1 MMKSNPF
8 LDDLFPDAFRAHKGR
23 VARSYEHVPSTAA
36 FRFTALS
43 SRKKAEGVANNRAEV
58 MLRIGAANVR
68 SYHHVLKTAD
78 YVARH
83 GKIELQDQ
91 DGHVFFDKAA
101 YRQKLYDWKIL
112 SSMGE
117 GESKKGH
124 VRRIILSMPQGTDIE
139 KFKAGCNDWAK
150 EMLSGFDYLIAFH
163 TAEND
168 AKTTQPHCHI
178 LLRTLNKEG
187 KRFHLDNGEFQAFR
201 EHFASC
207 LIRHGIEANATRRWS
222 RGRTEKAVSQAEHH
236 VSKNRSLSNEERA
249 RIYAMSKKRDLL
261 RRQKSRVENVVSAS
275 RSGKPIEDHP
285 SIVKAK
291 KTRKRVTELVNGA
304 VKVLNA
310 SGERD
315 DRALAT
321 QLSSRYAGLA
331 PVESKE
337 QRMLRQLN
345 EAKAVTIKRMQA
357 MKKRQRKAD
366 PIKYR

>member
-291 KTRKRVTELVNGA
+291 KHGNES
-304 VKVLNA
+304 LNL
-310 SGERD
+310 SM
-315 DRALAT
+315 ALLT
-321 QLSSRYAGLA
+321 F
-331 PVESKE
+331 
-337 QRMLRQLN
+337 
-345 EAKAVTIKRMQA
+345 
-357 MKKRQRKAD
+357 
-366 PIKYR
+366 

>member
-1 MMKSNPF
+1 MKDNPF
-8 LDDLFPDAFRAHKGR
+8 LDDLFPDAFRARKGR
-23 VARSYEHVPSTAA
+23 VARSFEYVPSTAA
-36 FRFTALS
+36 FRFSALS
-43 SRKKAEGVANNRAEV
+43 SRKKAEGVANNRTEV
-58 MLRIGAANVR
+58 MLRIGPANVK
-68 SYHHVLKTAD
+68 SYLHVIKTAD

-83 GKIELQDQ
+83 GKIELRDQ
-91 DGHVFFDKAA
+91 DGQVFFDKAA

-112 SSMGE
+112 SAMGD

-124 VRRIILSMPQGTDIE
+124 VRRIILSMPSGTDVE

-168 AKTTQPHCHI
+168 EKTTQPHCHI
-178 LLRTLNKEG
+178 LVRTLNKEG

-236 VSKNRSLSNEERA
+236 VSKNRSLSNEDRA

-261 RRQKSRVENVVSAS
+261 RRQKSRIENVVSAS
-275 RSGKPIEDHP
+275 RRGKPIEDHP

-291 KTRKRVTELVNGA
+291 KTRKRVAELVSNA
-304 VKVLNA
+304 VEVLN
-310 SGERD
+310 SSDETD
-315 DRALAT
+315 DRILAEK
-321 QLSSRYAGLA
+321 LSSRYKHLA

-337 QRMLRQLN
+337 QRMLRELN
-345 EAKAVTIKRMQA
+345 EAKAKTIKRIQA